1 MTVLVY
7 TRITEYLKLRTLL
20 TSTKMHTNMLF
31 LSLKANAKI
40 SIFEAVFNIDAL
52 RSCRNIYSNKQAVV
66 SVREGR

>member
-1 MTVLVY
+1 
-7 TRITEYLKLRTLL
+7 
-20 TSTKMHTNMLF
+20 MHTNMLF

-52 RSCRNIYSNKQAVV
+52 RSCRNIYSDKQEVV